1 MVSALTSP
9 QRLARVNGEYTEHAG
24 FLDAMAQDPAL
35 SAVKLIAEPWD
46 TGAGGYQVGNFPP
59 GWAEW
64 NDQYRDT
71 VRKFWKGD
79 EGLLPVF
86 ASRFSGSADIHGR
99 RGQHPW
105 ASINFITAHDGFTL
119 RDLVSYN
126 EKHNDAN
133 KEDNRDGSDNNNS
146 WNCGV
151 EGPTDNLFRIAVL
164 RRRQMRNFLTT
175 LLLSQGAPMLL
186 GGDEFGRSQDG
197 NNNAYCQ
204 DSEISWLDWKGM
216 HEESKALL
224 SFTRK
229 LIALRHTHI
238 VFRRQRFFLGDII
251 PGTDVK
257 DVVWLCPDGVE
268 MSEADWRNAQAK
280 ALAVRLSGEP
290 GLMHLS
296 ERGEQEPDDTFLIF
310 LNAASDDAT
319 FRIPADPAG
328 TNWKMVVDTSVETE
342 EKTSRTLVAGDEA
355 LVAANSICLLVLLS
369 LTGNEDGPTVN

>member
-1 MVSALTSP
+1 
-9 QRLARVNGEYTEHAG
+9 
-24 FLDAMAQDPAL
+24 
-35 SAVKLIAEPWD
+35 
-46 TGAGGYQVGNFPP
+46 
-59 GWAEW
+59 
-64 NDQYRDT
+64 
-71 VRKFWKGD
+71 
-79 EGLLPVF
+79 
-86 ASRFSGSADIHGR
+86 
-99 RGQHPW
+99 
-105 ASINFITAHDGFTL
+105 
-119 RDLVSYN
+119 
-126 EKHNDAN
+126 
-133 KEDNRDGSDNNNS
+133 
-146 WNCGV
+146 
-151 EGPTDNLFRIAVL
+151 
-164 RRRQMRNFLTT
+164 MRNFLTT

-216 HEESKALL
+216 DEESKALL

-238 VFRRQRFFLGDII
+238 VFRRQRFFRGDII

-257 DVVWLCPDGVE
+257 DVVWLRPDGVE
-268 MSEADWRNAQAK
+268 MSEADWRNAQAQ

-328 TNWKMVVDTSVETE
+328 TSWKMVVDTSVETE
-342 EKTSRTLVAGDEA
+342 EKTSRTLVERRRLGRAELA
-355 LVAANSICLLVLLS
+355 RFLL
-369 LTGNEDGPTVN
+369 GPVTT